1 VSESVSV
8 LWCRLCGGW
17 AADAEL
23 HMMADHPDIYVQ
35 LMRAADPELRDF
47 LPMFFRAAEPI
58 GPENTGRAEQPDSV
72 KADDPVGGA

>member
-1 VSESVSV
+1 MSVEV
-8 LWCRLCGGW
+8 TLLWCRLCGGW

-47 LPMFFRAAEPI
+47 LPLFFRPVEHI
-58 GPENTGRAEQPDSV
+58 RPENTGRAEQPDSV
-72 KADDPVGGA
+72 EADDPVGGA